1 MSEAG
6 HSVLS
11 LPLSLRP
18 SVIRGRSQE
27 LPPVAWSLESVE
39 QGGAAQVPVES
50 QRKNKPPGQDE
61 RGTELHGAASSS
73 ARDGS
78 CEPRMLGH

>member
-18 SVIRGRSQE
+18 SAIRVRSQE

-50 QRKNKPPGQDE
+50 QARMNV
-61 RGTELHGAASSS
+61 GTELHGAASSS

-78 CEPRMLGH
+78 CEP